1 MERDGRAYVATR
13 MGVQIFDRN
22 GRVAAVLPLPGNAA
36 GTSLCFGGHDFD
48 TLYVASGVK
57 VYRRTST
64 LGRGVGRGLTKGIME
79 SYAPRSTADTRAN
92 LVVGIATRGRS
103 AILAETIA
111 FLAKQERQPDMIL
124 VAYAELADVGYAP
137 ERFPSVTFIQAELGL
152 TRQRNA
158 ILSFARDCD
167 ILLFIDDDFYLD
179 PHYLRIA
186 ERFFRENPEVAA
198 SHGRVLADDVK
209 GPGLTVE
216 QAQSIL
222 AGDTG
227 AQCEQ
232 KITPTY
238 FAYGCNMCL
247 RMAPIREH
255 GLRFDET
262 LPLYGWYEDWDF
274 SRQLAQFG
282 AIVHISNACGVHLSV
297 KVGRTTGVQMGYA
310 QVANPIYLA
319 RKGTFPWSHVFR
331 FIVGPCLKNL
341 VRSLKPEAHVDRL
354 GRFCGNLAAFR
365 DLLTGT
371 LSPMQ
376 ITNL

>member
-1 MERDGRAYVATR
+1 MET
-13 MGVQIFDRN
+13 
-22 GRVAAVLPLPGNAA
+22 
-36 GTSLCFGGHDFD
+36 
-48 TLYVASGVK
+48 
-57 VYRRTST
+57 
-64 LGRGVGRGLTKGIME
+64 
-79 SYAPRSTADTRAN
+79 N

-111 FLAKQERQPDMIL
+111 FLAKQERLPDQIL
-124 VAYAELADVGYAP
+124 VAYAEPADVGDAP
-137 ERFPSVTFIQAELGL
+137 VRFPHVTFIQAELGL

-158 ILSFARDCD
+158 ILNRARESDL
-167 ILLFIDDDFYLD
+167 LLFIDDDFYLD
-179 PHYLRIA
+179 PHYLQIT
-186 ERFFRENPEVAA
+186 ERFFVENPNGVA
-198 SHGRVLADDVK
+198 STGRVLADDVK
-209 GPGLTVE
+209 GPGLTVK
-216 QAQSIL
+216 QARSIL
-222 AGDTG
+222 AGDTS
-227 AQCEQ
+227 ALNEQ
-232 KITPTY
+232 RISPRY
-238 FAYGCNMCL
+238 CVYGCNMCL

-255 GLRFDET
+255 ALRFDET

-274 SRQLAQFG
+274 SRQLARFG
-282 AIVHISNACGVHLSV
+282 SIVHISNACGVHLSV

-341 VRSLKPEAHVDRL
+341 LWSLKPEAHVDRL

-371 LSPMQ
+371 LSPKQ

>member
-1 MERDGRAYVATR
+1 MKSRE
-13 MGVQIFDRN
+13 
-22 GRVAAVLPLPGNAA
+22 PL
-36 GTSLCFGGHDFD
+36 S
-48 TLYVASGVK
+48 
-57 VYRRTST
+57 
-64 LGRGVGRGLTKGIME
+64 I
-79 SYAPRSTADTRAN
+79 ADTPTN
-92 LVVGIATRGRS
+92 LVVGIATRGRC

-111 FLAKQERQPDMIL
+111 FLAKQERQPDKIV
-124 VAYAELADVGYAP
+124 VAYAEPADVGDAP
-137 ERFPSVTFIQAELGL
+137 DRFPRVMFIRAELGL

-158 ILSFARDCD
+158 ILSLAWDCS

-179 PHYLRIA
+179 PHYLQIT
-186 ERFFRENPEVAA
+186 ERFFMENPEVVA
-198 SHGRVLADDVK
+198 STGRVLADDVK

-216 QAQSIL
+216 QARSIL
-222 AGDTG
+222 AGNTG

-232 KITPTY
+232 QISPRY
-238 FAYGCNMCL
+238 CVYGCNMGL

-255 GLRFDET
+255 ALRFDET

-274 SRQLAQFG
+274 SRQLAKFG
-282 AIVHISNACGVHLSV
+282 SIVHVSNACGVHLSV
-297 KVGRTTGVQMGYA
+297 KIGRTTGVRMGYA

-341 VRSLKPEAHVDRL
+341 VWSVKPEAHVDRL

>member
-1 MERDGRAYVATR
+1 MECAD
-13 MGVQIFDRN
+13 
-22 GRVAAVLPLPGNAA
+22 L
-36 GTSLCFGGHDFD
+36 
-48 TLYVASGVK
+48 
-57 VYRRTST
+57 RT
-64 LGRGVGRGLTKGIME
+64 
-79 SYAPRSTADTRAN
+79 N
-92 LVVGIATRGRS
+92 LVVGIPTRGRP
-103 AILAETIA
+103 AILAQTID
-111 FLAKQERQPDMIL
+111 FLAKQERQPDEIL
-124 VAYAELADVGYAP
+124 VAYAEPADVGDAP
-137 ERFPSVTFIQAELGL
+137 DRFPNVTFIQAELGL

-158 ILSFARDCD
+158 ILSLARDCD

-179 PHYLRIA
+179 PHYLRIT
-186 ERFFRENPEVAA
+186 ERFFMENAAVVA
-198 SHGRVLADDVK
+198 STGTVLADDVK

-216 QAQSIL
+216 QAKLIL

-227 AQCEQ
+227 AQSEQ
-232 KITPTY
+232 RISPRY

-255 GLRFDET
+255 ALRFDET

-282 AIVHISNACGVHLSV
+282 SIFHISNACGVHLSI
-297 KVGRTTGVQMGYA
+297 KIGRTTGVRMGYA

-371 LSPMQ
+371 LNPMQ